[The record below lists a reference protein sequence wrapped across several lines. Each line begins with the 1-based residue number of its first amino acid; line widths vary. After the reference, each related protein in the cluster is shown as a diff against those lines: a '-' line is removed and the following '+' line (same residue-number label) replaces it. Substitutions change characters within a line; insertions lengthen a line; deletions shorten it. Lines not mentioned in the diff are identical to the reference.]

1 MCEIHLRRNA
11 NQRPNSWEYEKTPFF
26 RRINKKLLSHHE
38 AYEGDEGFGKLFTF
52 QFLNFVPLA
61 TFVVKSSFSF
71 GFSARASTRVR
82 FPERGE

>member
-61 TFVVKSSFSF
+61 NL
-71 GFSARASTRVR
+71 
-82 FPERGE
+82 RGEIFVFFWVLGQSFYTSPFS